1 LEKIKT
7 IGNAYMVVSGIPHK
21 VDDSNRRMADLAL
34 DMVRAFKLIS
44 QRIPHSVGI
53 RIGIHC
59 GSAVAGVIGSS
70 KFSYDIWGDTVN
82 LASRMESHSEN
93 GQIHVTETVYLAL
106 KDRYF
111 FEERGPITI
120 KGKGEMITYFLLEK

>member
-1 LEKIKT
+1 
-7 IGNAYMVVSGIPHK
+7 MVVSGIPQK
-21 VDDSNRRMADLAL
+21 VDNPNERMVDMAL
-34 DMVRAFKLIS
+34 DMIRAFKLFS
-44 QRIPHSVGI
+44 QNIPHPVGI

-93 GQIHVTETVYLAL
+93 GVIHVTEAIYLAL
-106 KDRYF
+106 KDRYL
-111 FEERGPITI
+111 FEGRGLMTI
-120 KGKGEMITYFLLEK
+120 KGKGEMMTYFLLGKYN